1 MSVRF
6 SSDDLLNRAGIVHAA
21 IMRGEVI
28 AYPTETFYGL
38 GADPANAAAI
48 ERIYAIKGRRAGEA
62 LPLIAADFDA
72 LRELGAEP
80 PPLARRL
87 AETFWPGAL
96 TLVLPIA
103 PIAAGRFPDALTAGG
118 STVAV
123 RVPDHPVA
131 RAIAAIAGGL
141 ITSTSANR
149 SGHPPASTADDV
161 HAALGDDDRRADRR
175 RHYSGWGAGRRAV
188 DDRRCHLGDAT
199 PRSRGRCGVGARAR
213 IPEAMSVRGEIPVR
227 LRLGSRAPVP
237 DLSVPRW
244 SGS

>member
-6 SSDDLLNRAGIVHAA
+6 SSEDLLNRAGIVHAA

-62 LPLIAADFDA
+62 LPLIAADIDA

-80 PPLARRL
+80 PLLARRL
-87 AETFWPGAL
+87 AEAFWPGAL

-103 PIAAGRFPDALTAGG
+103 PIASTRFPEALTAGG
-118 STVAV
+118 STIAV

-149 SGHPPASTADDV
+149 SGKPAASTADEV
-161 HAALGDDDRRADRR
+161 HKALGDDV
-175 RHYSGWGAGRRAV
+175 AV
-188 DDRRCHLGDAT
+188 LVDGGAT
-199 PRSRGRCGVGARAR
+199 PGGAPSTIVDVTSETPRLVRAGVVAWERVL
-213 IPEAMSVRGEIPVR
+213 ES
-227 LRLGSRAPVP
+227 LKQ
-237 DLSVPRW
+237 
-244 SGS
+244 

>member
-1 MSVRF
+1 VSVRF

-38 GADPANAAAI
+38 GADPRNAEAI

-62 LPLIAADFDA
+62 LPLIAQEFDV
-72 LRELGAEP
+72 LVELGAPLP
-80 PPLARRL
+80 PIARKL
-87 AETFWPGAL
+87 AEAFWPGSL

-103 PIAAGRFPDALTAGG
+103 SGRFPDVLTAGG

-149 SGHPPASTADDV
+149 SGQPPASTADDV
-161 HAALGDDDRRADRR
+161 HAALGDDI
-175 RHYSGWGAGRRAV
+175 AV
-188 DDRRCHLGDAT
+188 LVDGGAT
-199 PRSRGRCGVGARAR
+199 PGGAPSTIVDVTSETPRLIRAGVVAWERVLESLKR
-213 IPEAMSVRGEIPVR
+213 
-227 LRLGSRAPVP
+227 
-237 DLSVPRW
+237 
-244 SGS
+244 

>member
-1 MSVRF
+1 MQRSRRRDAARGTDRVSVRF

-38 GADPANAAAI
+38 GADPRNPEAI

-62 LPLIAADFDA
+62 LPLIAQEFDV
-72 LRELGAEP
+72 LVELGVP
-80 PPLARRL
+80 IPHIARKL
-87 AETFWPGAL
+87 AEAFWPGSL

-103 PIAAGRFPDALTAGG
+103 SGRFPDVLTAGG

-131 RAIAAIAGGL
+131 RALAAIAGGL

-161 HAALGDDDRRADRR
+161 HAALGDDIAVLVD
-175 RHYSGWGAGRRAV
+175 GGTTPGGGPGGAPSTIV
-188 DDRRCHLGDAT
+188 DVTSET
-199 PRSRGRCGVGARAR
+199 PRLIRAGVVAWERVLESLKR
-213 IPEAMSVRGEIPVR
+213 
-227 LRLGSRAPVP
+227 
-237 DLSVPRW
+237 
-244 SGS
+244 

>member
-1 MSVRF
+1 VSVRF

-62 LPLIAADFDA
+62 LPLIAADLDA

-80 PPLARRL
+80 PLLARRL
-87 AETFWPGAL
+87 AEKFWPGAL

-161 HAALGDDDRRADRR
+161 HAALGDDIAVLVD
-175 RHYSGWGAGRRAV
+175 GGTTPGGGPGGAPSTIV
-188 DDRRCHLGDAT
+188 DVTSET
-199 PRSRGRCGVGARAR
+199 PRLVRAGVVAWERVL
-213 IPEAMSVRGEIPVR
+213 ES
-227 LRLGSRAPVP
+227 LKQ
-237 DLSVPRW
+237 
-244 SGS
+244 